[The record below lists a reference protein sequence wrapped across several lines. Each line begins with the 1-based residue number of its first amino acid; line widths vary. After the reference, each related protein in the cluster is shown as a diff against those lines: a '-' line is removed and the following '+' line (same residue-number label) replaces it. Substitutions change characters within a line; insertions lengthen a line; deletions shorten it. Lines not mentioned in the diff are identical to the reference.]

1 LVKSEVFSDLDRNQ
15 ERELL
20 EKEVEIDEMA
30 IEDVVV
36 WMEGSS

>member
-1 LVKSEVFSDLDRNQ
+1 MVKSEVFSDLDRNQ